1 MKKSKK
7 TLSRKAS
14 SKKSFRPSTT
24 SENQNMT
31 LLTTSNAMLTNRNNT
46 MLTQPSGSIKSRLVN
61 GVHIPLI
68 SLEPES
74 TMRDRY
80 DVKNS

>member
-14 SKKSFRPSTT
+14 SKKLFRPSAT

-46 MLTQPSGSIKSRLVN
+46 MLTQPSGSVKSRFVN

>member
-1 MKKSKK
+1 
-7 TLSRKAS
+7 
-14 SKKSFRPSTT
+14 
-24 SENQNMT
+24 MT

-46 MLTQPSGSIKSRLVN
+46 MLTQPSGSVKSRFVN